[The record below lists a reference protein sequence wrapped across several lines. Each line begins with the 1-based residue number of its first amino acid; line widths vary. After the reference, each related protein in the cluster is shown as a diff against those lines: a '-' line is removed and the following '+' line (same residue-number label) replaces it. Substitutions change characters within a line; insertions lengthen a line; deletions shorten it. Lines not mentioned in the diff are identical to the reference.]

1 MKKILIHWFIERLE
15 IKGYAQRTLGNYKH
29 CLSLF
34 ERWLKERENVTVLTD
49 VTRQHITAYET
60 YVRYGKFQ
68 RGKQLCNTSIYARL
82 AAVKTFY
89 RMLYEEKIVDENLS
103 SFVELPK
110 LRRSLPRQVP
120 NEKEM
125 NEFLNAISGKDPKSL
140 RDRALYELLYA
151 TGLRS
156 AEVRSLALED
166 VDFSQKTLFVRGKGD
181 KDRIVPIGQWV
192 IPYLIEYLEQG
203 RPKLL
208 REPTGLLFITRRG
221 AKLDENDLIYS
232 IRKYSKGLVFT
243 NHMSP
248 HGFRHACAT
257 HLLRGGADIRYIQE
271 LLGHSELSST
281 QVYTRIEITAL
292 KEAHGR
298 FHPRERML
306 YGE

>member
-1 MKKILIHWFIERLE
+1 
-15 IKGYAQRTLGNYKH
+15 
-29 CLSLF
+29 
-34 ERWLKERENVTVLTD
+34 
-49 VTRQHITAYET
+49 
-60 YVRYGKFQ
+60 
-68 RGKQLCNTSIYARL
+68 
-82 AAVKTFY
+82 
-89 RMLYEEKIVDENLS
+89 MLYEEKIMNENLS

-156 AEVRSLALED
+156 AEVRSLTLED

-203 RPKLL
+203 RRRLL
-208 REPTGLLFITRRG
+208 REPTNLLFITRRG

-232 IRKYSKGLVFT
+232 IRKYSKGLTLT
-243 NHMSP
+243 NHISP